1 MTHQH
6 LPPTYALVRPAA
18 TPDPDAL
25 GRAVLLVGAD
35 FPSVG
40 TFLAAGWIA
49 S

>member
-1 MTHQH
+1 MSHAFIPTQDVPHALTHQ
-6 LPPTYALVRPAA
+6 
-18 TPDPDAL
+18 PDPDAL
-25 GRAVLLVGAD
+25 ARAVMHVGSD

>member
-1 MTHQH
+1 MTHAY
-6 LPPTYALVRPAA
+6 LPSYALVRPEPI
-18 TPDPDAL
+18 PDPDAL
-25 GRAVLLVGAD
+25 GRAVLQVGAD